1 MQLDILAF
9 GAHPDDVELFAG
21 GTLAKMAALGYS
33 TGVADM
39 TRGELGTR
47 GTPARRKK
55 EAARAA
61 EILGL
66 RIRENVGLKDGHVIV
81 TAESRL
87 KVIRILRRYR
97 PRIVMT
103 HYWDDK
109 HPDHVH
115 TSRLV
120 AEAVHHS
127 GLARI
132 KTGQARYRPPVIL
145 YFKLPRQFIPS
156 FVVDVSDYN
165 EQRRAAISAYGSQL
179 FDPSSQEPMT
189 RLSQPD
195 FLHYVESVHSYYG
208 SLIGTR
214 VGEAFHIKEVLEI
227 QDLMLQFDSRHKTT
241 KTTKTA
247 KTSKT
252 SKS

>member
-66 RIRENVGLKDGHVIV
+66 RIRENVGLKDGHVTV

-87 KVIRILRRYR
+87 KVIRILRRHR
-97 PRIVMT
+97 PRIVLT

-127 GLARI
+127 GLARV
-132 KTGQARYRPPVIL
+132 KTGQDRYRPPVVL
-145 YFKLPRQFIPS
+145 YFKLPRQFTPS

-165 EQRRAAISAYGSQL
+165 DQRRAAISAYGSQL

-195 FLHYVESVHSYYG
+195 FLHHVESVHSYYG

-227 QDLMLQFDSRHKTT
+227 QDLMLQFDSRHRTT
-241 KTTKTA
+241 

-252 SKS
+252 SESLKN